1 MLQFLFKNTLY
12 HRSTAFRKNM
22 STTVWKSNPNN
33 KDEANF
39 VNMMWLFIFFLAA
52 VEFNLTHFSFHQ
64 SFVLTKSIVFNAYN
78 ESVVSI

>member
-39 VNMMWLFIFFLAA
+39 VNTMWLFMFFLAA
-52 VEFNLTHFSFHQ
+52 VDLNLTPFFFSSEFC
-64 SFVLTKSIVFNAYN
+64 FN
-78 ESVVSI
+78 